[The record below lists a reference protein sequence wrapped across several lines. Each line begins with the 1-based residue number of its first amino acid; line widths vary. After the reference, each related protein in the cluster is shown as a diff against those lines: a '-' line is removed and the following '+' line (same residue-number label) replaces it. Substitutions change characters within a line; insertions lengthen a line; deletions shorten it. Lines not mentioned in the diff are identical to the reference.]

1 MKPVDFIP
9 CLPLKKLG
17 IDAIIK
23 PTTVRSNPAVLI
35 NIISQ
40 HSLDD
45 IFQAIIDTAQN
56 ISESFPEHRYA
67 IVSIS
72 WSDVRPTTIDLTQT
86 LK

>member
-23 PTTVRSNPAVLI
+23 PTTARNNPTVLI

-40 HSLDD
+40 HSLDE
-45 IFQAIIDTAQN
+45 IFQAISDTVQN
-56 ISESFPEHRYA
+56 ISESFPERRYV

-72 WSDVRPTTIDLTQT
+72 WSDVRPTVIDLMQT